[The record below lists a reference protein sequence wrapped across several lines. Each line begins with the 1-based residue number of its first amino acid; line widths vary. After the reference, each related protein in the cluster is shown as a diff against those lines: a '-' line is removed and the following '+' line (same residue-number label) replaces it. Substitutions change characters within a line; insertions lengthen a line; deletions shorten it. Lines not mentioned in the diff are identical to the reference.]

1 MDVWVYFKRKKEE
14 RRIKRA
20 VVTGTSQFL
29 IKKGRLRRLGH
40 VERKADT
47 D

>member
-20 VVTGTSQFL
+20 VVTGTSQF
-29 IKKGRLRRLGH
+29 R
-40 VERKADT
+40 D
-47 D
+47 